1 VVVYTYQMTT
11 NKLAKYGEREKKKE
25 RRIVE
30 ENK

>member
-11 NKLAKYGEREKKKE
+11 NKLAKYGERKKK
-25 RRIVE
+25 RRIGE